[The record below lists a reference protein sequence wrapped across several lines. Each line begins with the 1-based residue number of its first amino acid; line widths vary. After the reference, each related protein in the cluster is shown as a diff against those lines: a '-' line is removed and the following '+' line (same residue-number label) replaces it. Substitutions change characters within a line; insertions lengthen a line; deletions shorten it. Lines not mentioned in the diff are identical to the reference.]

1 MLGTIDGAVLTAGAT
16 EADLKVGK
24 ATFNPTLGMEIDD
37 GIDMRE
43 ELKYLAVLLK
53 EVDDGTVK
61 TRKCLV
67 LLITSGVVRRT
78 AVKDVTATVA
88 RCILRNAFLEGERIY
103 SYNELRVENRGSS
116 ESRVKLV

>member
-1 MLGTIDGAVLTAGAT
+1 MLGTIDGTVLTSGAT

-24 ATFNPTLGMEIDD
+24 ATFNPTLSMEIDD

-43 ELKYLAVLLK
+43 ELKYLSVLLK

-78 AVKDVTATVA
+78 AVKDVTATIA
-88 RCILRNAFLEGERIY
+88 GSIFGNAFLERERVY
-103 SYNELRVENRGSS
+103 SYNELRFEV
-116 ESRVKLV
+116 

>member
-24 ATFNPTLGMEIDD
+24 ATFNPTLGMEIDN

-43 ELKYLAVLLK
+43 ELKYLAILFK

-67 LLITSGVVRRT
+67 LLITSGVVGRT
-78 AVKDVTATVA
+78 AVKDITATIA
-88 RCILRNAFLEGERIY
+88 RCILRDSFLEGET
-103 SYNELRVENRGSS
+103 ENGSFFRS
-116 ESRVKLV
+116 

>member
-1 MLGTIDGAVLTAGAT
+1 MLGTIDGAVLTSGAT

-37 GIDMRE
+37 GIDVGE
-43 ELKYLAVLLK
+43 ELKYLAILLK

-67 LLITSGVVRRT
+67 LLITPRIIRRT
-78 AVKDVTATVA
+78 AVKDITATVA
-88 RCILRNAFLEGERIY
+88 GSVLRYSFLERERVY
-103 SYNELRVENRGSS
+103 SYDELRVVEH
-116 ESRVKLV
+116 